1 MRGQSSLGVWFL
13 AGKPNSTG
21 WPYAHGY
28 LGSKLDSVASF
39 LKGGDLK
46 LGVRECGILE
56 ELGWSGGLSS
66 KYIICMYEIL
76 KGLRKYYI

>member
-1 MRGQSSLGVWFL
+1 MALCSWVLGQQ
-13 AGKPNSTG
+13 TG
-21 WPYAHGY
+21 LSGFY
-28 LGSKLDSVASF
+28 

-46 LGVRECGILE
+46 LGVHEYGILQ